1 MMIKKTDLLLIDDN
15 PSDRELFLKV
25 LQKHSPI
32 HKVEIA
38 EDGNQALGM
47 LLSDAVRIRPKLI
60 ILDLGLPFMYGTEV
74 LKKMKSEDELKNI
87 PVIVFSGSEKEE
99 DITKI
104 QDLGVDLYIAKPVN
118 FDQFIESVH
127 KISLFWSKL

>member
-1 MMIKKTDLLLIDDN
+1 MIIKETDLLLIDDN

-38 EDGNQALGM
+38 EDGNQALEM

-60 ILDLGLPFMYGTEV
+60 ILDLGLPLMYGTEV
-74 LKKMKSEDELKNI
+74 LGAFKSKDELKHI
-87 PVIVFSGSEKEE
+87 PVIVFSGSKDE
-99 DITKI
+99 DDLAKI
-104 QDLGVDLYIAKPVN
+104 QDLGADLYIAKPVN
-118 FDQFIESVH
+118 FDQFVESVH